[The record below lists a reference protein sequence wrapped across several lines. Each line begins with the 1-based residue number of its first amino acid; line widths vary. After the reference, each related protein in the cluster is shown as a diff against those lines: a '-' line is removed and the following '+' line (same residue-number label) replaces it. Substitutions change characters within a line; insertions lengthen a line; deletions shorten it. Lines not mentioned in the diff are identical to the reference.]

1 MIRPDRTNRVTK
13 FSYVVPIPLMDGGLK
28 MRPFQVF
35 LITALLIAC
44 PPHLSAATLPAKSLQ
59 GVFSPDECE
68 LVPEL
73 VGGWAI
79 PGVNYSVRESDHHK
93 YWMIDQDADLKTGN
107 KLILEIC
114 AAHIGGQL
122 FYDATFQILRPGNK
136 PTLPPEFVVGTGIF
150 AVNIVG
156 GFWVPLHIIGKLEV
170 GQNNLRFLQI
180 DDEWLQEALKSR
192 LITVPSVEDRSGEY
206 LLTANGK
213 QLKAF
218 VASLSAN
225 PNAFSE
231 QQSLTRIPERKPNR
245 TP

>member
-1 MIRPDRTNRVTK
+1 
-13 FSYVVPIPLMDGGLK
+13 MDGGLK
-28 MRPFQVF
+28 MRPFRVF
-35 LITALLIAC
+35 LITVLLIAG
-44 PPHLSAATLPAKSLQ
+44 PPHLSAAAVAAKSLQ
-59 GVFSPDECE
+59 GLFSPDECE

-73 VGGWAI
+73 VGAWTN
-79 PGVNYSVRESDHHK
+79 PGVNYSVRESGHHK
-93 YWMIDQDADLKTGN
+93 YWMIDRDADLKTGN

-114 AAHIGGQL
+114 AAHIGDQL

-136 PTLPPEFVVGTGIF
+136 PTLPPEFVVGEGIF

-156 GFWVPLHIIGKLEV
+156 GFWVPIHIIGKLEIE
-170 GQNNLRFLQI
+170 QNNLRLLQI

-192 LITVPSVEDRSGEY
+192 LITVPSAEDDSGEY

-218 VASLSAN
+218 VASLSAI
-225 PNAFSE
+225 PKAFSE
-231 QQSLTRIPERKPNR
+231 QQSLTRIPERKLNR